1 MKKIRKLIKFEN
13 IVFLL
18 YFILTLILVLNHEF
32 ARDEAQVWLIVKNL
46 DVVGIIKQMQ
56 YEGHPC
62 LWHLIVN
69 IFAQLGFSYNI
80 IGIIS
85 WGFALLSVWLLLYK
99 SSFNKITKILLC
111 FNISF
116 VMYYSVVARSYS
128 LVMFLIIWLATI
140 YRKRREHPYLY
151 GIIMALLVNTHVLT
165 CGLVGSLLLID
176 FIDIVIK
183 KNRDNVRKRLY
194 GIGITLVG
202 IVLLFLQL
210 YKCFTVRN
218 QSVSVNIS
226 IDLLFEVFNQIYR
239 YFNFQCIYNF
249 TTCIAIV
256 VFIIFLVFYKKNK
269 HNSFWILLLSLG
281 FNILVH
287 MFIYQL
293 YPQHSGLL
301 ILISLFCIWI
311 LNEDKQVR
319 FTNILFNIILLLM
332 IPGSIYYTYTEIT
345 NRLSDAP
352 IVVDYI
358 HKEFDNDS
366 KILCIDANYC
376 TSIIAYLD
384 NKDKYE
390 FISYST
396 LKEFTYIE
404 WNVEDIKY
412 SFDINDISN
421 VVNRKDI
428 DYVIIERKKEYVFNE
443 IGMYE
448 KVYESDTKKVSG
460 DEEFIIY
467 KIVKKS
473 YSEV

>member
-1 MKKIRKLIKFEN
+1 
-13 IVFLL
+13 
-18 YFILTLILVLNHEF
+18 
-32 ARDEAQVWLIVKNL
+32 
-46 DVVGIIKQMQ
+46 
-56 YEGHPC
+56 
-62 LWHLIVN
+62 
-69 IFAQLGFSYNI
+69 
-80 IGIIS
+80 
-85 WGFALLSVWLLLYK
+85 
-99 SSFNKITKILLC
+99 
-111 FNISF
+111 
-116 VMYYSVVARSYS
+116 
-128 LVMFLIIWLATI
+128 
-140 YRKRREHPYLY
+140 
-151 GIIMALLVNTHVLT
+151 
-165 CGLVGSLLLID
+165 
-176 FIDIVIK
+176 
-183 KNRDNVRKRLY
+183 
-194 GIGITLVG
+194 
-202 IVLLFLQL
+202 
-210 YKCFTVRN
+210 
-218 QSVSVNIS
+218 
-226 IDLLFEVFNQIYR
+226 
-239 YFNFQCIYNF
+239 
-249 TTCIAIV
+249 
-256 VFIIFLVFYKKNK
+256 
-269 HNSFWILLLSLG
+269 
-281 FNILVH
+281 
-287 MFIYQL
+287 
-293 YPQHSGLL
+293 
-301 ILISLFCIWI
+301 
-311 LNEDKQVR
+311 
-319 FTNILFNIILLLM
+319 M

-358 HKEFDNDS
+358 HKEFVNDS